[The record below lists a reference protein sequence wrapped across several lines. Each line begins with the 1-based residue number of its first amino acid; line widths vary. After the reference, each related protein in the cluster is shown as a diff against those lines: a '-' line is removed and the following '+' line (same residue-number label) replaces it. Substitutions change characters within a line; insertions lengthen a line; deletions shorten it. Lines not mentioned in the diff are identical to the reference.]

1 MSTFSS
7 LEQAREYFKGD
18 RFAMENG
25 VTLDA
30 LHEDEAVCS
39 MRLDPAR
46 HCNAAGGVM
55 GGVIFTLA
63 DFAFAVA
70 SNNLHHLTVALQV
83 SVNFLNGV
91 RGEKLTART
100 KCIKNG
106 RTTSIFNVDIT
117 DESGRLVAQFV
128 GTGYKMLK

>member
-7 LEQAREYFKGD
+7 LEEARAYFTGD
-18 RFAMENG
+18 KFALENG

-30 LHEDEAVCS
+30 LLEDEAVCS

-70 SNNLHHLTVALQV
+70 SNNLHHVTVALQV
-83 SVNFLNGV
+83 SVNFLSSV
-91 RGEKLTART
+91 KDDRLTART
-100 KCIKNG
+100 KCVKDG
-106 RTTSIFNVDIT
+106 RTTSVFNVDVT
-117 DESGRLVAQFV
+117 DGSGRLIAQFV
-128 GTGYKMLK
+128 GTGYKM

>member
-7 LEQAREYFKGD
+7 VEEAREYFVGD
-18 RFAMENG
+18 RFAAENG

-30 LHEDEAVCS
+30 LDDDVCECS
-39 MRLDPAR
+39 VTLRNDL

-70 SNNLHHLTVALQV
+70 SNNRHNVTVALQV
-83 SVNFLNGV
+83 SVNFMSATKGKRLI
-91 RGEKLTART
+91 ARS
-100 KCIKNG
+100 KCVKDG
-106 RTTSIFNVDIT
+106 RTTCVYNVDVT
-117 DESGRLVAQFV
+117 DELGTPVAQFV
-128 GTGYKMLK
+128 GTGYKL

>member
-7 LEQAREYFKGD
+7 LEEAREYFKGD
-18 RFAMENG
+18 TFAMENG

-39 MRLDPAR
+39 MQIDKAR

-55 GGVIFTLA
+55 GGAIFTLA

-70 SNNLHHLTVALQV
+70 SNNLHHVTVALQV
-83 SVNFLNGV
+83 SINYLNAVKGD
-91 RGEKLTART
+91 RLTART
-100 KCIKNG
+100 RCIKDG
-106 RTTSIFNVDIT
+106 RTTSVFNVDVT
-117 DESGRLVAQFV
+117 DDSGRLVAQFV
-128 GTGYKMLK
+128 GTGYKLNK